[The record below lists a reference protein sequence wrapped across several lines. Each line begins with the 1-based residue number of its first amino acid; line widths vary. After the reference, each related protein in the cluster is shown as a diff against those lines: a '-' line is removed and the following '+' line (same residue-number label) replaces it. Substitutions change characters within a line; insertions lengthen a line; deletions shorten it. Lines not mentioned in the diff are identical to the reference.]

1 MIVKFIDRS
10 RKRKTSTSSLTNG
23 IESSPNQHGKSSKLH
38 GSSENRRSDV
48 IALGTSSGSI
58 LIYSLKTGDITSQFS
73 KETAHNGRVNDIV
86 SCKFYLY
93 FNFIISHNS
102 CSNIGR
108 LEDRSQILLPI
119 YSLCT

>member
-23 IESSPNQHGKSSKLH
+23 IESSPNQHGKPSKLH

-93 FNFIISHNS
+93 FNFIISHKK
-102 CSNIGR
+102 GHG
-108 LEDRSQILLPI
+108 
-119 YSLCT
+119 TTT